1 MVESEQ
7 ALANPEVKLNKQIF
21 QVSNFSYQYPESNGF
36 GLKDLSFAVNQ
47 GEVLGIVGESGSGKT
62 TLLHSLSG
70 FIPHFFREGQY
81 SGEINFLGNLIA
93 ESDLLDLAVQQGVVF
108 QDPSTQLFG
117 LGVEDALAFGMENI
131 GLPREEME
139 KRINQV
145 LQDLE
150 IDHLRKRQA
159 LTLSGGERQVVA
171 IASMLAMKPKVIL
184 FDEVISAL
192 DPRGQK
198 LIRDVLSSLKEQN
211 ISMILVDA
219 DFSWLSSVADR
230 VLVLHQGQLAFD
242 GEPNQVLANQR
253 LASLAGAEAAKPI
266 EFRQSRNSPIVAKAE
281 SVSFS
286 YDDQL
291 VVNNVSCEIKQSSC
305 LGIIG
310 HNGSGKTTLA
320 KLLAGIYRPAKGEIT
335 VKGEEISGL
344 KAEQAVQRVGYLYQ
358 LPATMFMHSTVLE
371 EVNFSLDKLKIGK
384 PVDLADFGLA
394 GCEDASPYELS
405 SGQQQRLAL
414 ACLLSTD
421 PEIIILDEPTLGQS
435 QQDRQNLV
443 RLIFQLQEQGKTIIL
458 ISHDWPMVARA
469 AEEILVMNQGHLV
482 AQGPTGEVLQD
493 RAFFDSLDLPLPW

>member
-198 LIRDVLSSLKEQN
+198 LI
-211 ISMILVDA
+211 
-219 DFSWLSSVADR
+219 
-230 VLVLHQGQLAFD
+230 
-242 GEPNQVLANQR
+242 
-253 LASLAGAEAAKPI
+253 
-266 EFRQSRNSPIVAKAE
+266 
-281 SVSFS
+281 
-286 YDDQL
+286 
-291 VVNNVSCEIKQSSC
+291 
-305 LGIIG
+305 
-310 HNGSGKTTLA
+310 
-320 KLLAGIYRPAKGEIT
+320 
-335 VKGEEISGL
+335 
-344 KAEQAVQRVGYLYQ
+344 
-358 LPATMFMHSTVLE
+358 
-371 EVNFSLDKLKIGK
+371 
-384 PVDLADFGLA
+384 
-394 GCEDASPYELS
+394 
-405 SGQQQRLAL
+405 
-414 ACLLSTD
+414 
-421 PEIIILDEPTLGQS
+421 
-435 QQDRQNLV
+435 
-443 RLIFQLQEQGKTIIL
+443 
-458 ISHDWPMVARA
+458 
-469 AEEILVMNQGHLV
+469 
-482 AQGPTGEVLQD
+482 
-493 RAFFDSLDLPLPW
+493 